1 MNKVEFKLC
10 LEEKLKALP
19 QNEIQKS
26 VEYYLEM
33 IDDRI
38 EDGMSEEE
46 AINALGDI
54 DVIVNNIMLERPL
67 SSLMKEKMKS
77 KNELK
82 TWEIIL
88 LVLGFPVWFPLVM
101 SFFAVI
107 FSVYVAIWSII
118 ISMWAVVFSLIIVGI
133 VGVGTGIIYMIGH
146 GMSGMFILGCAIC
159 CLGLSILA
167 FFAVKFISVCLIK
180 LTGTFLRAI
189 KSIFIKKEANI

>member
-46 AINALGDI
+46 AIIALGDI
-54 DVIVNNIMLERPL
+54 DVIVNNIMLDRPL

-77 KNELK
+77 TNGLK
-82 TWEIIL
+82 TWEVIL

-107 FSVYVAIWSII
+107 FSVYVTVWSII
-118 ISMWAVVFSLIIVGI
+118 ISLWAVVFSLIIVGI
-133 VGVGTGIIYMIGH
+133 VGVGSSILFMIRNGF
-146 GMSGMFILGCAIC
+146 SGLFILGCSIC
-159 CLGLSILA
+159 CIGLSVLA

-180 LTGTFLRAI
+180 LTGKFLRAV
-189 KSIFIKKEANI
+189 KSIFIKKEA